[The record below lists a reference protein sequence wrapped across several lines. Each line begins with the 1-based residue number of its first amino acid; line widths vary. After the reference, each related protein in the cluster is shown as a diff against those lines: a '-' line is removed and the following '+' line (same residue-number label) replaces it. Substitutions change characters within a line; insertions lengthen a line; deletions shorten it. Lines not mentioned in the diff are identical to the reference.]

1 MGGGVAKPRTT
12 SGIDWTFE
20 QIDHN
25 QDKKLS
31 VAELVAAAAEHRIA
45 ADWPEAR
52 IKETVAKFD
61 QDGDGFLDQ
70 SEWNAAFD
78 ALGNEGL
85 IAERQLVSALAEA
98 RADPKG
104 LASRLEQRLKH
115 YQGKDYYPPERGGKV
130 AVATK
135 EGTKAVDEAIAYLR
149 ALTPLEGLVEPA
161 DDVALRALAL
171 ACDDHL
177 VDRGTLGQIGHE
189 GADESHSQERLMR
202 YGGWAGACGECLW
215 FGRQGASA
223 ASMVEDLVVD
233 DGVRSRG
240 HRLCIF
246 NEHYTVAAARV
257 GAHKTFGTMAVIEF
271 AAVFEGDAAKV
282 AAREAAGAP
291 KPSADAKARQET
303 QWKGKIG
310 LCVSCKQD
318 IKGGS
323 VMEVKGLGKF
333 HKACFACVECA
344 KGLVGVPW
352 KAEKGRTFCADCHA
366 QNFAPRCEACGEP
379 ITGSGVKVNGVPYHK
394 EHKPTADGAAAAAP
408 NATKGGG
415 GGATAAVA
423 KPKGK
428 GKAAAAKPSFAG
440 AKTDVG
446 GLAADYGAF

>member
-1 MGGGVAKPRTT
+1 MGSPHTNTRTHAHAHTHTRTHAHTHTRKHAHTHTRTWLFRCWRVAHAQRP
-12 SGIDWTFE
+12 W
-20 QIDHN
+20 
-25 QDKKLS
+25 
-31 VAELVAAAAEHRIA
+31 HRR
-45 ADWPEAR
+45 AR
-52 IKETVAKFD
+52 
-61 QDGDGFLDQ
+61 Q
-70 SEWNAAFD
+70 
-78 ALGNEGL
+78 
-85 IAERQLVSALAEA
+85 
-98 RADPKG
+98 
-104 LASRLEQRLKH
+104 
-115 YQGKDYYPPERGGKV
+115 
-130 AVATK
+130 
-135 EGTKAVDEAIAYLR
+135 
-149 ALTPLEGLVEPA
+149 
-161 DDVALRALAL
+161 
-171 ACDDHL
+171 
-177 VDRGTLGQIGHE
+177 
-189 GADESHSQERLMR
+189 
-202 YGGWAGACGECLW
+202 
-215 FGRQGASA
+215 
-223 ASMVEDLVVD
+223 VD